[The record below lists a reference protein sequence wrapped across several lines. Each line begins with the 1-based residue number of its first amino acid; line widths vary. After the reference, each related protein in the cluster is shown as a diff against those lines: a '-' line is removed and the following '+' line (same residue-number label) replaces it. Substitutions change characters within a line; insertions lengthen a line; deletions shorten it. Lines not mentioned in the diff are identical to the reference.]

1 MIHQRRREAP
11 LCCGPSMFRTAAFP
25 TATRDGGFTMIE
37 LVVVIVILGILAA
50 FAAPRFFANRTFAER
65 GYYEEL
71 ASALKYAQKLAV
83 ASGCPVRMQVTA
95 GGYDA
100 RQQAVV
106 NGSCDTADAT
116 WPTVVRLSNG
126 QLLSATSPAGVSAS
140 PAVTLTFDSLG
151 KTNLASNQSISV
163 GAFALTVR
171 ADSGYV
177 QAP

>member
-1 MIHQRRREAP
+1 
-11 LCCGPSMFRTAAFP
+11 MFRLPALS
-25 TATRDGGFTMIE
+25 TATRDHGFTVIE

-50 FAAPRFFANRTFAER
+50 FAAPRFFDNRTFAER

-83 ASGCPVRMQVTA
+83 ASGCSVRMQITA
-95 GGYDA
+95 GAYDA

-126 QLLSATSPAGVSAS
+126 QLLSGTSPVGVSAS

-151 KTNLASNQSISV
+151 RVNLASDQSISV
-163 GAFALTVR
+163 GSFALTVK